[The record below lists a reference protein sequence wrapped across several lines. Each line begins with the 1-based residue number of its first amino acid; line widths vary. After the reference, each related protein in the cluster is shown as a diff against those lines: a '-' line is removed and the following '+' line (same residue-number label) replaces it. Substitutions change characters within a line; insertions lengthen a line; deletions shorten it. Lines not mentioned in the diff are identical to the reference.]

1 MFSKS
6 IIYNFIKIG
15 IQTWLKSICTSIDI
29 RSLKLIVNKKCFGK
43 LDEVYLEAKNII
55 FQGLYINKLSIK
67 IYDCNFK
74 FNYRNHLIYSEDL
87 ILNSLLTFDNRSLE
101 NTFFSKECEN
111 LRIKIQKALTD
122 GKTVSNLI
130 INNDLITFSYDMNK
144 LNKEVIL
151 LINLKENLILL
162 EDINNKKKI
171 CLPLDKN
178 IKFNSFN
185 IKNELINID
194 LSSKVIFD
202 N

>member
-29 RSLKLIVNKKCFGK
+29 CSLKLIVNKKCFGK